1 MPSTTGI
8 RCGRCNKGFRS
19 QHAKQQHVQDSE
31 NHHLCGYCPSPTDYE
46 TLEDLDAHLEE
57 DHHIC
62 TTCNYR
68 QFRDGHRLA
77 QHDMDK
83 HNICNMCRRRFQTAQ
98 NLKMHK
104 LSHAERIIE
113 CAGCSRMFVTESA
126 MLLHLETGTCTSGA
140 DRYSVLDAGRQCYR
154 AFYYVSVTRGHP
166 FQCPTC
172 ETPFSLMSGLV
183 QHVESDHCD
192 ECLDEDR
199 PLRVFLNQL
208 RLRLS

>member
-1 MPSTTGI
+1 MP
-8 RCGRCNKGFRS
+8 
-19 QHAKQQHVQDSE
+19 Q
-31 NHHLCGYCPSPTDYE
+31 
-46 TLEDLDAHLEE
+46 
-57 DHHIC
+57 
-62 TTCNYR
+62 
-68 QFRDGHRLA
+68 
-77 QHDMDK
+77 
-83 HNICNMCRRRFQTAQ
+83 
-98 NLKMHK
+98 HK
-104 LSHAERIIE
+104 LVHAERTIE

-126 MLLHLETGTCTSGA
+126 MLLHLEIGTCTSGA

-154 AFYYVSVTRGHP
+154 AFYYVSVTRGYP

-208 RLRLS
+208 RLRLSWSLLLVVVGSDRGGILLMVWWHSSTLRRGWSVINVAVSVQIDRIMNVIYAVVSKTWSLP